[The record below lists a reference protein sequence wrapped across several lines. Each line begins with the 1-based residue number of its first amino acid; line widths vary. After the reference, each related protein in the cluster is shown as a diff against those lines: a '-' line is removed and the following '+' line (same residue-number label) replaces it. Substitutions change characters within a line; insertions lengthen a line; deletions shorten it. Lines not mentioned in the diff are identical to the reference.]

1 MFQVAPFIINQV
13 EHDLSLCLWLVTFSN
28 GTLQPNQLNPRVTLE
43 TDGLNYSLRFLL
55 DAALIPLIED
65 LFKELAM
72 IEACNKVRKEK
83 RGKCDT
89 ILSGNRDTI
98 TSTSH
103 WRKRPTITHK
113 SSFYYLM
120 ISIGLTFFFSFYSRG
135 FFRR

>member
-1 MFQVAPFIINQV
+1 MFQVAPFIIDQV

-89 ILSGNRDTI
+89 ILSGKRDTSLTAKMSMKI
-98 TSTSH
+98 ARAQSYH
-103 WRKRPTITHK
+103 VPIA
-113 SSFYYLM
+113 LM
-120 ISIGLTFFFSFYSRG
+120 DGA
-135 FFRR
+135 